1 MGPTKLVGD
10 YVDTNYPGKLKNPG
24 VGYDE
29 PQKIA
34 QRIND
39 ALTANPAEP
48 INLIGHSYGASTAA
62 QLASTINAPINQL
75 ILIDPVGR
83 GSVGDFRSN
92 VQTLITVTA
101 NPSSPNLTDAIAS
114 AGGKGAGLPVDK
126 AGSSYSVDTNHN
138 DFQGLMKAPGP
149 NGLSAEQILSQYGG
163 TFGFAPAGNQSLT
176 GFNPPPPAK
185 R

>member
-101 NPSSPNLTDAIAS
+101 NPSSPNVSDTIAS
-114 AGGKGAGLPVDK
+114 IGGKGAGLPVDK
-126 AGSSYSVDTNHN
+126 AGSSYSVDTNHA
-138 DFQGLMKAPGP
+138 DFGTMMAAPGP
-149 NGLSAEQILSQYGG
+149 NGLSAQKELSQYGA

>member
-1 MGPTKLVGD
+1 MSFYLQRHRCRCRVART
-10 YVDTNYPGKLKNPG
+10 G
-24 VGYDE
+24 VAYFGYDE
-29 PQKIA
+29 PQKIV

-62 QLASTINAPINQL
+62 QIASTINAPINQL

-101 NPSSPNLTDAIAS
+101 NPSSPNLSDAIAF

-126 AGSSYSVDTNHN
+126 VIIFIRSIISN
-138 DFQGLMKAPGP
+138 DPGWP
-149 NGLSAEQILSQYGG
+149 HKEE
-163 TFGFAPAGNQSLT
+163 
-176 GFNPPPPAK
+176 
-185 R
+185 